1 MLGGFDILANKNY
14 LQWME
19 MTSKKIPYEFIDKLE
34 KLEKA
39 LQKLEFMLSKGVDKD
54 RAYIDS
60 SIQRFEFVFELFW
73 KSLKAFLEYEG
84 KAAAFPRQI
93 FEEAYKGKLID
104 DEKIW
109 LQMMKDRNQIT
120 YTYDESLADDIYN
133 HIKTYI
139 PTLKMTFT
147 KLKSLEKDLDK
158 NK

>member
-1 MLGGFDILANKNY
+1 ML
-14 LQWME
+14 Q
-19 MTSKKIPYEFIDKLE
+19 KIHDKLE

-39 LQKLEFMLSKGVDKD
+39 LEKLEYMLSKGIDVD
-54 RAYIDS
+54 RAYVDS

-84 KAAAFPRQI
+84 KPAVFPRQI

-120 YTYDESLADDIYN
+120 HTYDEGLADEIYN
-133 HIKTYI
+133 NIKSYI
-139 PTLKMTFT
+139 SVLKTSFK
-147 KLKSLEKDLDK
+147 KLKSLENNLSE